1 VRAAER
7 AAGPGGTADL
17 ETEMDTFIF
26 VLPFM
31 SDVAR
36 PQWRRH
42 GRREATAAAASEL
55 RTLLAPLPRPSQR
68 ASVHVQPR
76 AGRVT

>member
-31 SDVAR
+31 SR
-36 PQWRRH
+36 PQW
-42 GRREATAAAASEL
+42 RREATAAAASEL

>member
-1 VRAAER
+1 MRAAER

-17 ETEMDTFIF
+17 ETEMDTFNF
-26 VLPFM
+26 VLPYNV
-31 SDVAR
+31 SVNG
-36 PQWRRH
+36 PVQW
-42 GRREATAAAASEL
+42 RREATAAAASEL